1 MTGKYIYGIDFGTT
15 NSVLAIL
22 DVATNEVV
30 KLFTTPSLLFFPDA
44 QNVKGP
50 VAYMVG
56 EAAVDRYVESRM
68 QGRFMKSIKRVLP
81 NKSFV
86 DTKIFHQRFKAEDLV
101 SLILIFLKQQA
112 DDFLQENITTAVL
125 GRPVIFD
132 EQAEKDRLAQER
144 LSKAAALAGF
154 EQVFFQLEPIGAA
167 YSYERQI
174 QKAELVLV
182 ADFGGGTSDFT
193 VMKLN
198 PGAINNPDRTGDMV
212 AKGGIYIGG
221 DNFDADIMWHR
232 GTPHFGRGVK
242 EQFEPGK
249 WLDLP
254 LTYFSNICS
263 WEKMNFLD
271 SVKWRNNIHKSYL
284 FSGRDYRVKNLQTL
298 IENNFGYSLFK
309 QIEQCKFG
317 LTNHNLANFAFEALD
332 IKIQE
337 SISIEDFE
345 CEIIHKNIH
354 KIEVYLKGFLESQN
368 LDLKNIDSVFMTGG
382 TAYVRPLKDVFVR
395 LFGAEKLK
403 SGDHFQ
409 SVAMGIAY
417 SYPILSNQAR
427 AQS

>member
-30 KLFTTPSLLFFPDA
+30 KLFTTPSLLFFPEA

-50 VAYMVG
+50 VAYSVG
-56 EAAVDRYVESRM
+56 NDAVDRYVESRM

-86 DTKIFHQRFKAEDLV
+86 DTKISHQRFKAEDLV
-101 SLILIFLKQQA
+101 SLILIFLKRQA
-112 DDFLQENITTAVL
+112 DDFLQEDIKTAVL

-132 EQAEKDRLAQER
+132 ELPEKDRLAQER

-174 QKAELVLV
+174 KKAELVLV

-193 VMKLN
+193 IMQLN
-198 PGAINNPDRTGDMV
+198 PDAVNNPDRSGDMV

-271 SVKWRNNIHKSYL
+271 SVKWRNNISKSYL

-317 LTNHNLANFAFEALD
+317 LTNHNMASFAFEELD
-332 IKIQE
+332 IKIHE
-337 SISIEDFE
+337 TISIEDFE
-345 CEIIHKNIH
+345 TEIIHKNIH
-354 KIEVYLKGFLESQN
+354 KIEVYLKDFLENQKI
-368 LDLKNIDSVFMTGG
+368 DLKNINTVFMTGG
-382 TAYVRPLKDVFVR
+382 TAYVRPLRNIFAR

-403 SGDHFQ
+403 SGDNFH

-417 SYPILSNQAR
+417 SYNILSNQR
-427 AQS
+427 QVKS